1 MIIILII
8 AFIVYAVKHTIEI
21 KQQKELI
28 IEKGVDEQF
37 FYIYLIGIWF
47 YLIPPLF
54 LSFLYYI
61 IKQPYMPPILAA
73 IYLPILAAFYL
84 PSVIA
89 GLMIY
94 KKFNRGFD
102 YERRIGNKINLTL
115 WIGYGAITLFI
126 GMWLISIIIRLFK

>member
-1 MIIILII
+1 MILILII
-8 AFIVYAVKHTIEI
+8 AFIAYAVKHTSEI

-37 FYIYLIGIWF
+37 FNIYLIEIWF

-61 IKQPYMPPILAA
+61 IKQPSMPPLLAVL
-73 IYLPILAAFYL
+73 YLPILAAFYL

-89 GLMIY
+89 GTMIY

-102 YERRIGNKINLTL
+102 YERRIGNKINITL
-115 WIGYGAITLFI
+115 WIGYGAMTLLI